1 MDVAGDSVHD
11 MQCAYWQLYAIG
23 DRDGIHIDR
32 DPFGVWIWRLKHKED
47 RHNMALYPDLVIA
60 LVHWMMVDI
69 ISYYASCCLGEETA
83 DLWIFWAIR
92 VGAAVSI
99 ILSIIA
105 YRVVDE
111 WVIWL
116 IAGIY
121 FGFGMVMLVLC
132 EP

>member
-1 MDVAGDSVHD
+1 
-11 MQCAYWQLYAIG
+11 
-23 DRDGIHIDR
+23 
-32 DPFGVWIWRLKHKED
+32 
-47 RHNMALYPDLVIA
+47 MALYPDLVIA

-69 ISYYASCCLGEETA
+69 IGYYSGYYSVGDKRDSC
-83 DLWIFWAIR
+83 IFLAIR

-105 YRVVDE
+105 YRVVDP
-111 WVIWL
+111 WAIWL

-121 FGFGMVMLVLC
+121 FSVGMAVLVLC